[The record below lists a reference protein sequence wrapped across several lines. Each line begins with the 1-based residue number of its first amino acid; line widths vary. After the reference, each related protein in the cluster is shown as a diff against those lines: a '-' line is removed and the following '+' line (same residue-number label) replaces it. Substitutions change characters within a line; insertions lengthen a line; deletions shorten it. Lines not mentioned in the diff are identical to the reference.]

1 MLSEKSEFHKEQLKE
16 ARKDGPLLVVCVYL
30 VHDEVPQEGQVH
42 GHGVVGIFDIPFPQG
57 FEYLPVVV
65 DGVALTL
72 GIHGDL
78 DILGHGG
85 IEDIG
90 EVAYDPIAAG
100 FSYQTMETAVCGGV
114 GTALLY
120 AMFHF
125 LGLSCDFCQLGFRGV
140 GSS

>member
-1 MLSEKSEFHKEQLKE
+1 M
-16 ARKDGPLLVVCVYL
+16 
-30 VHDEVPQEGQVH
+30 H

-78 DILGHGG
+78 DILGHRG

-90 EVAYDPIAAG
+90 EIAYDPVAAG
-100 FSYQTMETAVCGGV
+100 FGHQPVEAAVGGGV
-114 GTALLY
+114 
-120 AMFHF
+120 
-125 LGLSCDFCQLGFRGV
+125 
-140 GSS
+140 